1 MSKIDGGGVSLLQS
15 SQIFHNLS
23 LMTTQQIE
31 EATRPL
37 ENRIAILETEL
48 MAIKQF
54 MNRSNPGWE
63 SIFGSFANCPEFDE
77 MEAFG
82 KAWRSA
88 QNQAP
93 ELE

>member
-1 MSKIDGGGVSLLQS
+1 
-15 SQIFHNLS
+15 
-23 LMTTQQIE
+23 MTTQQIE
-31 EATRPL
+31 EVTRPL
-37 ENRIAILETEL
+37 EHRIAALETEL

-54 MNRSNPGWE
+54 MNRSTPGWE
-63 SIFGSFANCPEFDE
+63 TIFGTFTDCPEFDE

-82 KAWRSA
+82 TAWRSA

>member
-1 MSKIDGGGVSLLQS
+1 MS
-15 SQIFHNLS
+15 
-23 LMTTQQIE
+23 TQQIE

-37 ENRIAILETEL
+37 ENRLTVLETEL
-48 MAIKQF
+48 RVIKQS

-88 QNQAP
+88 QNEAP
-93 ELE
+93 EME

>member
-1 MSKIDGGGVSLLQS
+1 MS
-15 SQIFHNLS
+15 
-23 LMTTQQIE
+23 TQQIE

-37 ENRIAILETEL
+37 EHRLTVLETEL
-48 MAIKQF
+48 RVIKQS

-82 KAWRSA
+82 KAWRSV
-88 QNQAP
+88 QNEAP

>member
-1 MSKIDGGGVSLLQS
+1 MS
-15 SQIFHNLS
+15 
-23 LMTTQQIE
+23 TQQIE

-37 ENRIAILETEL
+37 ENRLTVLETEL
-48 MAIKQF
+48 RVIKQS

-82 KAWRSA
+82 KAWRST
-88 QNQAP
+88 QNETP